1 MIIEMQSAM
10 KTMVNTQ
17 FSDHLPSEAL
27 KDSQEA
33 LLLVPQEQLNSK
45 LKQEEVTAKRPSSPS
60 PLPPPLCPTFPL
72 PSDIAKE
79 EVIGMVTS
87 AHKDTFM
94 YNQEQPQDCT
104 TVLQPPNGET
114 NLKYLEQY
122 NSGSE
127 ADHGSISSML
137 QNGNV
142 KHFNGQYKGQNNMHY
157 PSGYNLCF
165 HSMNFTNGFTTK
177 GYNKML
183 ENGFSSIESLN
194 AYSCSTGGRMHLV
207 LQLLNTSVVLSLN

>member
-1 MIIEMQSAM
+1 MLIEMQSAM
-10 KTMVNTQ
+10 KTMMNTQ
-17 FSDHLPSEAL
+17 FSDHLPTEAL
-27 KDSQEA
+27 KDSQEV

-45 LKQEEVTAKRPSSPS
+45 LQQEETAKRPSSPS
-60 PLPPPLCPTFPL
+60 PLPPPLGPALPL
-72 PSDIAKE
+72 PSDIVKE

-94 YNQEQPQDCT
+94 YNQEQPEEST
-104 TVLQPPNGET
+104 TVLQRPNGGK
-114 NLKYLEQY
+114 NLKYLEQF
-122 NSGSE
+122 NSGGE
-127 ADHGSISSML
+127 ADHGSINSML

-165 HSMNFTNGFTTK
+165 HSMNFANGFVTK

-207 LQLLNTSVVLSLN
+207 LQLLNTIL